1 LLSSTWETAQ
11 LTYRIH
17 RSIQPGAVVF
27 ALSGVLDTELAA
39 RLEALIASEADGG
52 IVLDLNDV
60 TLVDRAAVRFLAGV
74 EAAGTEIVNCPE
86 YVRIWIAAENDSP

>member
-1 LLSSTWETAQ
+1 M
-11 LTYRIH
+11 TYRIH

-27 ALSGVLDTELAA
+27 ALSGVLDSELAA

-52 IVLDLNDV
+52 IVLDLKDV
-60 TLVDRAAVRFLAGV
+60 TLVDRAAVRFLAV

-86 YVRIWIAAENDSP
+86 YVRIWIAAENDSQ